1 MKDYLQILQNL
12 KDQIRQ
18 ARLGAIIS
26 ANAGL
31 LKSYWQIGNTIL
43 QQQSREGW
51 GTKIIDRLSADLK
64 DEFPD
69 MKGLSVRNLKYMRA
83 FAEAYPDGE
92 FVQAALA
99 QITWYHHL
107 TLLDKVKDPQQRMG
121 YIQETAQNGWSR
133 DVMVYQIESK
143 YIERK
148 GIAQS
153 NFKEILPQ
161 PFSDLAQQTFKDP
174 YLFDFIALADNY
186 RERDLE
192 NPLVESITKFLLE
205 LGLGFAFIGKQYP
218 IVVSE
223 KEFEIDLLFYH
234 IKLRSYIVIELKVV
248 DFQPEF
254 VGKLNFYLSAI
265 DTQLKT
271 ELDHPSI
278 GLLICKTKDKLMV
291 EYALK
296 DVAKPIGISEYRL
309 TEILPEDVKS
319 SLPTIEEIEVKLR
332 NENEKLP

>member
-1 MKDYLQILQNL
+1 MNDYLQMLQAL
-12 KDQIRQ
+12 KAQIRQ
-18 ARLGAIIS
+18 ARLGALIS

-31 LKSYWQIGNTIL
+31 LNSYWQIGNAIL
-43 QQQSREGW
+43 QQQTQEGW
-51 GTKIIDRLSADLK
+51 GAKIVDRLSADLK

-83 FAEAYPDGE
+83 FAESYSDIE
-92 FVQAALA
+92 FVQAELA
-99 QITWYHHL
+99 QITWYHHI
-107 TLLDKVKDPQQRMG
+107 TLLDKVKNPHQRMR
-121 YIQETAQNGWSR
+121 YIQETARNGWSR
-133 DVMVYQIESK
+133 DVMVQQIESK

-148 GIAQS
+148 GITQS

-161 PFSDLAQQTFKDP
+161 PYSDLAQQTFKDP

-192 NPLVESITKFLLE
+192 DALVENITKFLLE

-223 KEFEIDLLFYH
+223 REFDIDLLFYH
-234 IKLRSYIVIELKVV
+234 IKLRSYVVVELKVV

-254 VGKLNFYLSAI
+254 VGKLNFYLSAV
-265 DTQLKT
+265 DAQLKT
-271 ELDHPSI
+271 ELDQPSI

-296 DVAKPIGISEYRL
+296 DVSKPIGISEYRL

-319 SLPTIEEIEVKLR
+319 SLPTIEEIE
-332 NENEKLP
+332 EKLTK

>member
-1 MKDYLQILQNL
+1 MNDYLQMLQAL
-12 KDQIRQ
+12 KAQIRQ
-18 ARLGAIIS
+18 ARLGALIS

-31 LKSYWQIGNTIL
+31 LNSYWQIGNAIL
-43 QQQSREGW
+43 QQQTQEGW
-51 GTKIIDRLSADLK
+51 GAKIVDRLSADLK

-83 FAEAYPDGE
+83 FAESYSDIE
-92 FVQAALA
+92 FVQAELA
-99 QITWYHHL
+99 QITWYHHI
-107 TLLDKVKDPQQRMG
+107 TLLDKVKNPLQRMR
-121 YIQETAQNGWSR
+121 YIQETARNGWSR
-133 DVMVYQIESK
+133 DVMVQQIESK

-148 GIAQS
+148 GITQS

-161 PFSDLAQQTFKDP
+161 PYSDLAQQTFKDP

-192 NPLVESITKFLLE
+192 DALVENITKFLLE

-223 KEFEIDLLFYH
+223 REFDIDLLFYH
-234 IKLRSYIVIELKVV
+234 IKLRSYVVVELKVV

-254 VGKLNFYLSAI
+254 VGKLNFYLSAV
-265 DTQLKT
+265 DAQLKT
-271 ELDHPSI
+271 ELDQPSI
-278 GLLICKTKDKLMV
+278 GLLICKTKDNLMV

-296 DVAKPIGISEYRL
+296 DVSKPIGISEYRL
-309 TEILPEDVKS
+309 TKILPEDVKS
-319 SLPTIEEIEVKLR
+319 SLPTIEEIE
-332 NENEKLP
+332 EKLTK